1 MTREIDDVLL
11 QKTSTIRR
19 CVHRAR
25 EERAKAG
32 EDFGTDFTH
41 QDASLLNLFRACESA
56 IDLANHLVRLHQ
68 LGVPAWSAQAFEML
82 GRSGKISQ
90 DLSDRMSRMVG
101 FRNLAIHEY
110 EKLDMDLV
118 ESLFEGPMDDLLEF
132 VRVALE
138 NR

>member
-1 MTREIDDVLL
+1 MTREIDDILL
-11 QKTSTIRR
+11 QKASTIRR
-19 CVHRAR
+19 CVQRAR
-25 EERAKAG
+25 EERLAAG
-32 EDFGTDFTH
+32 ESFRTNYSR

-56 IDLANHLVRLHQ
+56 IDLANHMVRLHR

-110 EKLDMDLV
+110 EKLDMNLV

-132 VRVALE
+132 ARVALE
-138 NR
+138 QD

>member
-19 CVHRAR
+19 CVRRAR
-25 EERAKAG
+25 EERVKAG
-32 EDFGTDFTH
+32 DDFRSDFTH
-41 QDASLLNLFRACESA
+41 QDASLLNLFRAGESA

-68 LGVPAWSAQAFEML
+68 LGVPAWSTQVFEML
-82 GRSGKISQ
+82 GRSGNISL

-110 EKLDMDLV
+110 GKLDMDLV

-132 VRVALE
+132 ARVALE
-138 NR
+138 RA